1 MEDIFAFYRQGLLFY
16 GPYRAYFNTPKNQ
29 SGEYT
34 PKSHYSREP
43 LSSINSGER
52 ERKEQHH
59 ETTPTKTSETK
70 IENLQKIENK
80 KETIEQNEISSNEKI
95 GLPEY
100 QQKIEQTDITKRNRS
115 ANHYDKSEIGGEV

>member
-1 MEDIFAFYRQGLLFY
+1 MDDIFAFYKQGLLFY
-16 GPYRAYFNTPKNQ
+16 GPYKAYFNTPKGQ

-52 ERKEQHH
+52 ERKEQHP
-59 ETTPTKTSETK
+59 ETIPTKTSETK
-70 IENLQKIENK
+70 TEDSQKIENK
-80 KETIEQNEISSNEKI
+80 KETVEQTEISSNEKI

-100 QQKIEQTDITKRNRS
+100 QNNTEQTDITKRNRPT
-115 ANHYDKSEIGGEV
+115 NHYDRSEIGGEV